1 MGKTGLI
8 QFCYDKPE
16 IADEY
21 YTFFIDILHTSSLR
35 EFTYLLGRAIYE
47 TLLPR
52 SRKMASLFILTIKS
66 ISGKFGFDPITGMPT
81 FNVELGD
88 IDRPEYTLDEIFQY
102 LAHAD
107 KPCIVAIDEFQQIAK
122 YPEKNIEAQLRTHIQ
137 KLRNCNFIFAGS
149 ERHMMQEMFTSAAR
163 PFYHSA
169 DMLELKAIV
178 PEIYIP
184 FIAGHFKKRN
194 RRIASD
200 DIERVYNLFKGH
212 TYYVQKAFN
221 EAFADTPEG
230 EECTLETIRAAIDN
244 MVASNDTI
252 FREILSN
259 IPEKQK
265 ELLYAI
271 AKEGERMGNLY
282 GTGFKHTPDGSIL
295 VDESGLPVADP
306 TLVKLGN
313 YNPDFILGWSNSL
326 RYKGFTLDF
335 LLDWH
340 QGGVFV
346 SRTFGMGME
355 SGVLKQTEDRTP
367 EHMVVKGECYDAATD
382 QYVANTKQVS
392 PRDYYRNLYRRYHE
406 TQSTFSATFLKLREV
421 SIGYDLPKRWLSHT
435 PIKALNLSVVGR
447 NLWMWTK
454 GQDMVDPEAVTYE
467 GNSVTPGVEEMSY
480 PTMRSL
486 GFSVHATF

>member
-1 MGKTGLI
+1 MINPFIVTGKIDPEYFCDRITESARLVKSVTNGNNMVIISPRRMGKTGLI
-8 QFCYDKPE
+8 RFCYDKPE

-35 EFTYLLGRAIYE
+35 EFTYLLGREIYE

-52 SRKMASLFILTIKS
+52 SRKMAGLFIQTIKS
-66 ISGKFGFDPITGMPT
+66 INGKFGFDPISSMPT

-184 FIAGHFKKRN
+184 FIVGHFEKRN
-194 RRIASD
+194 RRIAPTD
-200 DIERVYNLFKGH
+200 VERVYNLFKGH
-212 TYYVQKAFN
+212 TYYVQKTFN

-244 MVASNDTI
+244 MIASNDTI

-271 AKEGERMGNLY
+271 AKEGEAERITSAAFIKRHSLASASSVQSAMKKLLEKDIITEINKVFSVTDKLFAMWINRLY
-282 GTGFKHTPDGSIL
+282 GNK
-295 VDESGLPVADP
+295 
-306 TLVKLGN
+306 N
-313 YNPDFILGWSNSL
+313 YWN
-326 RYKGFTLDF
+326 
-335 LLDWH
+335 
-340 QGGVFV
+340 
-346 SRTFGMGME
+346 
-355 SGVLKQTEDRTP
+355 
-367 EHMVVKGECYDAATD
+367 
-382 QYVANTKQVS
+382 
-392 PRDYYRNLYRRYHE
+392 
-406 TQSTFSATFLKLREV
+406 
-421 SIGYDLPKRWLSHT
+421 
-435 PIKALNLSVVGR
+435 
-447 NLWMWTK
+447 
-454 GQDMVDPEAVTYE
+454 
-467 GNSVTPGVEEMSY
+467 
-480 PTMRSL
+480 
-486 GFSVHATF
+486 